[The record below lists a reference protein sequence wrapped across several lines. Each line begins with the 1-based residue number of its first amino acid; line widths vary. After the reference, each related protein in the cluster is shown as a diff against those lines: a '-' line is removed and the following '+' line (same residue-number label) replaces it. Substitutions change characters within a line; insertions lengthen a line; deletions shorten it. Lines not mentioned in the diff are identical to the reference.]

1 MAYAAETKALVG
13 AHRMELDGRSRLSVT
28 GVQDVE
34 SFDEETVVLVTVQ
47 GTMVVRGEGLHL
59 QMFSLESGQVT
70 VEGRVDSMTY
80 EDDAPGGGFFA
91 RLFG

>member
-59 QMFSLESGQVT
+59 QMLSLESGQVT